1 MMPQFIKNIMW
12 KEGRM
17 KNHDCMPRKVVF
29 GVESRTIFSKAF
41 YTQAN
46 PASAVPVLDKI

>member
-1 MMPQFIKNIMW
+1 
-12 KEGRM
+12 M
-17 KNHDCMPRKVVF
+17 KNHDCMPGKVVF
-29 GVESRTIFSKAF
+29 GVESRSIFSKAF